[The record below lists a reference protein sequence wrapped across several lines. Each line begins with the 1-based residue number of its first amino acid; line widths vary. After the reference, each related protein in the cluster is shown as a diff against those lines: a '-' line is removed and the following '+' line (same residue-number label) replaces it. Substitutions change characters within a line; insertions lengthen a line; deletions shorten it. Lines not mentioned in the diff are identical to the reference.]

1 MRLKRLTPQAFDRT
15 AADTRLG
22 DQAREMAR
30 AVLVDGRAQVDVAT
44 EHGMTKQRVSLAV
57 AAIERAYKK
66 ATTPGVSS
74 IRVELDL
81 PEALALELAALVE
94 AMKGCDDA
102 AKTAEALEK
111 TTSAVRKAVKLLKGS
126 SQNSGKIVR

>member
-1 MRLKRLTPQAFDRT
+1 MRLKRLASDVFDRV

-66 ATTPGVSS
+66 FSTPGVSA

-81 PEALALELAALVE
+81 PESLALELSGFLDAL
-94 AMKGCDDA
+94 KGCTDED
-102 AKTAEALEK
+102 KRAEALEK
-111 TTSAVRKAVKLLKGS
+111 AKNAIRKAAKLMA
-126 SQNSGKIVR
+126 